1 MLDIIINILLV
12 VFVLGILVFVHEF
25 GHFIAARSIGVKVFE
40 FSLGFGPKIIGK
52 KHKGTLYCIR
62 AFPIGGYVKI
72 LGDGDPG
79 EEEKVS
85 RKLWRTANLATRSK
99 IQQIYVMLAGV
110 TMNLL
115 LAIFVYYIVLGNSSW
130 KLYVNADLSGFTPV
144 GASIGR
150 EKIGDVEYL
159 ELKEDGNAEKAGMP
173 SKGEIVSIDGNEVVY
188 SNDISKFI
196 KQKKGQ
202 SVDINVCT
210 VEGERICKDYN
221 VQVSDEGV
229 IGIITT
235 SNYVYF
241 VSYAEHK
248 VSAGFSHLVNNV
260 KLMGMILSN
269 MFVEAKSTGDYSD
282 LSNSVSGPIGMY
294 YVLSSFK
301 NEGIITLLGVVAD
314 LSLSLAIM
322 NILPIPALDGGRV
335 FILFLEGLI
344 RKDLSK
350 NVESA
355 IINISFIFLML
366 LTVAVMVKDIVNI
379 NEIKSMFG

>member
-1 MLDIIINILLV
+1 
-12 VFVLGILVFVHEF
+12 
-25 GHFIAARSIGVKVFE
+25 
-40 FSLGFGPKIIGK
+40 
-52 KHKGTLYCIR
+52 
-62 AFPIGGYVKI
+62 
-72 LGDGDPG
+72 
-79 EEEKVS
+79 
-85 RKLWRTANLATRSK
+85 
-99 IQQIYVMLAGV
+99 
-110 TMNLL
+110 
-115 LAIFVYYIVLGNSSW
+115 
-130 KLYVNADLSGFTPV
+130 
-144 GASIGR
+144 
-150 EKIGDVEYL
+150 
-159 ELKEDGNAEKAGMP
+159 
-173 SKGEIVSIDGNEVVY
+173 VY
-188 SNDISKFI
+188 SNDIANFI